1 MYIRKNSF
9 MSVLIVFFLFLLDS
23 QLSTLLMNLS
33 PAFTSISIHLVFIYA
48 LHRINRDSFQLLFIT
63 YIFLGFLYDIYYFNF
78 IGFATSLFPMTILLI
93 YFFNRNVY
101 FVGLTRLLSFLVVL
115 FLLEIFSFL
124 IASLF
129 NMTNV
134 SVSIFVFY
142 NLLPSLICNL
152 LLFFLT
158 FPLFENIRYSKQDIE
173 M

>member
-1 MYIRKNSF
+1 

-129 NMTNV
+129 NMTDLSV
-134 SVSIFVFY
+134 SVFVFY
-142 NLLPSLICNL
+142 NLLPTLICNL

-158 FPLFENIRYSKQDIE
+158 LPLFENFSQREQDIE

>member
-129 NMTNV
+129 NMTDLSV
-134 SVSIFVFY
+134 SVFVFY
-142 NLLPSLICNL
+142 NLLPTLICNL

-158 FPLFENIRYSKQDIE
+158 LPLFENFSQREQDIE

>member
-9 MSVLIVFFLFLLDS
+9 MSVLIVFLLFLLDS
-23 QLSTLLMNLS
+23 HLSTLLMNLS
-33 PAFTSISIHLVFIYA
+33 PVATSITVHLVFIYA
-48 LHRINRDSFQLLFIT
+48 LHRINRDSFRLLFIT
-63 YIFLGFLYDIYYFNF
+63 YIFLGLLYDIYYFNF

-101 FVGLTRLLSFLVVL
+101 FVGITRLLSFLVVL

-129 NMTNV
+129 NMTDLSV
-134 SVSIFVFY
+134 SVFVFY
-142 NLLPSLICNL
+142 NLLPTLICNL

-158 FPLFENIRYSKQDIE
+158 FPLFENFSQREQDIE